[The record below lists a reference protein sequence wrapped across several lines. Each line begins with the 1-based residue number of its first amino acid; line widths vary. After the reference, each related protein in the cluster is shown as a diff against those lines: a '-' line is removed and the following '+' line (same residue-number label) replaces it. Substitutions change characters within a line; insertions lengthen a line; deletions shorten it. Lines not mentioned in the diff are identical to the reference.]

1 MKKLISLLEM
11 DSNDFRTKIKGLGYT
26 EKQSE
31 LTSNGNLNP
40 DFLDI
45 LSQLFDEWNT
55 SNPNCKVMFTAGN
68 DNSHKTSNSLHTVG
82 LAIDLTID
90 GGCKSSFLSLLN
102 TYKTKYLGFS
112 YIDEYEHPSKNAT
125 GPHIH
130 ISYRKGAPENGDATY
145 TSSEQGSLDSDE
157 AINSYVK
164 NTMLGLSST
173 LLGGKVNE
181 EIKRIKRMM
190 L

>member
-1 MKKLISLLEM
+1 MKKLISLVEM
-11 DSNDFRTKIKGLGYT
+11 DSNEFRTKIKSLGYT

-31 LTSNGNLNP
+31 LTSGGDLNP
-40 DFLDI
+40 EFLDI

-55 SNPNCKVMFTAGN
+55 SNPNCKIMFTAGN
-68 DNSHKTSNSLHTVG
+68 DNSHKTSKSLHTVG

-90 GGCKSSFLSLLN
+90 GGCKSAFLSLLN

-130 ISYRKGAPENGDATY
+130 ISYSNGSPETGDTTY
-145 TSSEQGSLDSDE
+145 SSSEQGGLDSDD
-157 AINSYVK
+157 AIDSYVNDK
-164 NTMLGLSST
+164 MLGLSST

-181 EIKRIKRMM
+181 QIKRIKKMM